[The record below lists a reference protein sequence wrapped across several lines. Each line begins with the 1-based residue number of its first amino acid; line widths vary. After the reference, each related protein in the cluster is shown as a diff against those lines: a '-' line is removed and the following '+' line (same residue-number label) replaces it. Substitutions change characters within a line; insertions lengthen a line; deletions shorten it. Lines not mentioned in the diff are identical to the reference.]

1 MGALAA
7 QRMRLI
13 EKVALG
19 ALFLVLSAA
28 ILWPLLNLL
37 LGALHASPPGRGETR
52 YTADTVVDVFSD
64 PATLSGIQNSLLL
77 AICVTVIA
85 LGLGAGLAWIIAR
98 TDVPMRRSLQYMV
111 VFPLFLS
118 PFAGAM
124 AWTQLASARTGVI
137 NVLYRALTGDGQGVV
152 IDIFTFGG
160 LVWCMS
166 LYFAPY
172 AFLQTVSALSSMD
185 QSMEEASRISGAGII
200 TTTRRITL
208 PILLPALVGSTI
220 IIFVLAAEMFS
231 IPGLLGGP
239 SRINTV
245 PYQIFKLTTYYP
257 SQWHKAAA
265 LGLFLLAMMALGLYF
280 YRRIIRQAAKFVTI
294 SGRGTKLGVFRLGR
308 WRWVAFALCLA
319 YFILAVALPYLVIIA
334 GSFIRYFT
342 AELFTGA
349 GGEASALTIEYW
361 QAAFIDHHFRA
372 ALANSVILGLLSAT
386 VATVLGIV
394 VSYVVIKTKSRI
406 RGSIDFVT
414 TLPLAVPGIV
424 FGIGMLWAYISSPIY
439 NTIWILMLA
448 YVIRYLPNAARIVN
462 SNLLQ
467 VNNELE
473 EAALMVGASPSR
485 AVLNIVLPLIRPAI
499 MASWVLLFINV
510 VRELS
515 ATILLYGSRSMVL
528 PVLMWDQMENG
539 VVGQANVTALVLS
552 MLILAV
558 FVLAT
563 KIFRIDLLRGT

>member
-1 MGALAA
+1 MA
-7 QRMRLI
+7 
-13 EKVALG
+13 EKAALG
-19 ALFLVLSAA
+19 TLFLVLSAA
-28 ILWPLLNLL
+28 ILWPLFNLL
-37 LGALHASPPGRGETR
+37 LGALHASPPGRGRTR
-52 YTADTVVDVFSD
+52 YTIDTVVNVFSD
-64 PATLSGIQNSLLL
+64 PATFSGIQNSLLL
-77 AICVTVIA
+77 AVCVTLIA
-85 LGLGAGLAWIIAR
+85 LTLGGGLAWIIAR
-98 TDVPMRRSLQYMV
+98 TDVPMRRILQYLV

-124 AWTQLASARTGVI
+124 AWMQLASVKTGLINILYRVVSGDEQGVI
-137 NVLYRALTGDGQGVV
+137 IN
-152 IDIFTFGG
+152 IFTFGG

-172 AFLQTVSALSSMD
+172 AFLQTVSALSAMD
-185 QSMEEASRISGAGII
+185 QSMEEASRTAGAGIF

-208 PILLPALVGSTI
+208 PILLPALVGSAI

-265 LGLFLLAMMALGLYF
+265 LGLFLLAMMAAGLYF
-280 YRRIIRQAAKFVTI
+280 YRRIIRQSAKFVTI

-308 WRWVAFALCLA
+308 LRWAAFCLCISYFAL
-319 YFILAVALPYLVIIA
+319 AVVLPYLVIIG
-334 GSFIRYFT
+334 GSFVRYFT
-342 AELFTGA
+342 PELFTG
-349 GGEASALTIEYW
+349 GGGDASTLTLEYW
-361 QAAFIDHHFRA
+361 RAAFIDRHFRT
-372 ALANSVILGLLSAT
+372 ALGNSVFLGLASAT
-386 VATVLGIV
+386 VATILGIV
-394 VSYVVIKTKSRI
+394 VSYVVVKTKTRL

-439 NTIWILMLA
+439 NTLWILMLA
-448 YVIRYLPNAARIVN
+448 YVIRYLPNSARILN

-467 VNNELE
+467 VNNELQ

-485 AVLNIVLPLIRPAI
+485 AVYNIVLPIIRPAI

-515 ATILLYGSRSMVL
+515 VTILLYGSRSMVL

-552 MLILAV
+552 LLILVV